1 MTMVVATPLEDSA
14 HGGHAATE
22 AIKSTPT
29 GVKQPS
35 THVPIK
41 EYNSLPLPDK
51 KVPGTQLTKIL
62 PEDEKTGDDWIA
74 RHEKMIRL
82 TGRHPFNSEPP
93 PADLMAGYITS
104 PELHYVRNHAKV
116 PQMTWEDHS
125 VTVNGLV
132 DTPKSFSMENL
143 TSMPAV
149 DVTCTLTCA
158 GNRRKEQNMVKKT
171 IGFNWGPAGTACS
184 TWTGV
189 RLCDVLKACGIDRYG
204 RARYV
209 CLRGPKGELPKG
221 DDGSYGTS
229 ISIERAM
236 DPANDVILAYKQN
249 GKLLTPD
256 HGFPIRVIIPGY
268 IGGRMIKWL
277 EEITVTY
284 EESQNYYH
292 FFDNRVLPSVVDE
305 DRANSEG
312 WWYKPDFIINDL
324 NINSAIISP
333 GHDQAL
339 ALAHGAEVPFR
350 GYAYSNG
357 NKIIRCEISIDDGA
371 TWKLADITHRAAPN
385 AAGRHWAWVWW
396 EMKIPMA
403 ELLQCR
409 EVMCRAWDSCMNTQ
423 PNTFTWNVMGMMN
436 NCVYRVKIHPTP
448 TPDGRFALAFEHPTI
463 AGPTVGGWMNR
474 AADKEAAAA
483 AQTVVDIAPVT
494 PANGSAARVIS
505 MAEVEKHD
513 TAESAWF
520 VYENK
525 VYDATP
531 FLKEHPGGADSILL
545 VAGTDATDEFNA
557 IHSTRAKKMLIEYY
571 IGDLE
576 GAHGASVPV
585 LNGNGVAVANGA
597 AAVPEELVALNPKK
611 RINFALAEKEEL
623 SHNACRFRFA
633 LQSPQHRF
641 GLPVGKHVFLY
652 AKIDGEL
659 VMRAYTPAS
668 SDDELG
674 YFDLVIKIYRA
685 NEHPRFPLGGKMSQ
699 YLDSLAIGDTIEVK
713 GPVGHMHYLGNGK
726 YTLDGTAHSTAQI
739 NMIAGGTGITPM
751 YQVIKAVLKQSD
763 DKTQMALLYANQS
776 PDDILLRKELD
787 ALAAADS
794 RFKVWYTVDRVEEEE
809 DWKYSIGFVNRQ
821 MVEENLFPAAPDAIT
836 VICGPPPMV
845 KFACL
850 PALTAIG
857 FTEEQCIQF

>member
-1 MTMVVATPLEDSA
+1 LYIFSQEPSMVATVPLEDDSA
-14 HGGHAATE
+14 HGGRAATD
-22 AIKSTPT
+22 AITKSIPN
-29 GVKQPS
+29 GKRS
-35 THVPIK
+35 ADYYVPIK
-41 EYNSLPLPDK
+41 EFNGLALPDE
-51 KVPGTQLTKIL
+51 KVHGSELTEIL
-62 PEDEKTGDDWIA
+62 PEDLKTGDDWIA
-74 RHEKMIRL
+74 RHPKMIRL

-93 PADLMAGYITS
+93 PADLMASYIT
-104 PELHYVRNHAKV
+104 PPALHYVRNHAKT
-116 PQMTWEDHS
+116 PKLTWEDHR

-132 DTPKSFSMENL
+132 DTPKSFSMDQL
-143 TSMPAV
+143 TSLPAV

-171 IGFNWGPAGTACS
+171 IGFNWGPAGTSCS

-189 RLCDVLKACGIDRYG
+189 RLSDVLNACGIDRYG

-249 GKLLTPD
+249 GNLLTPD

-305 DRANSEG
+305 DRANAEG

-339 ALAHGAEVPFR
+339 ALAYGAEVPFR

-357 NKIIRCEISIDDGA
+357 NKIIRCEISTDDGA

-385 AAGRHWAWVWW
+385 AAGKHWAWVWW
-396 EMKIPMA
+396 QLNIPMA

-409 EVMCRAWDSCMNTQ
+409 EVICRAWDSCMNTQ

-436 NCVYRVKIHPTP
+436 NCVYKVKIHPTP

-474 AADKEAAAA
+474 AADKEAAASV
-483 AQTVVDIAPVT
+483 QTVVETSAT
-494 PANGSAARVIS
+494 TTNGYSRVIS

-513 TAESAWF
+513 TEESAWF
-520 VYENK
+520 VYEGK

-531 FLKEHPGGADSILL
+531 FLKDHPGGADSILL

-557 IHSTRAKKMLIEYY
+557 IHSGRAKKMLTEYY

-576 GAHGASVPV
+576 GVHNAAAAAAAPANG
-585 LNGNGVAVANGA
+585 NGNGVIANGTAVA
-597 AAVPEELVALNPKK
+597 EELIALNPKK

-623 SHNACRFRFA
+623 SHNVCRFRFA
-633 LQSPQHRF
+633 LQSPQHKF

-652 AKIDGEL
+652 AKY
-659 VMRAYTPAS
+659 V
-668 SDDELG
+668 
-674 YFDLVIKIYRA
+674 
-685 NEHPRFPLGGKMSQ
+685 
-699 YLDSLAIGDTIEVK
+699 
-713 GPVGHMHYLGNGK
+713 
-726 YTLDGTAHSTAQI
+726 ST
-739 NMIAGGTGITPM
+739 
-751 YQVIKAVLKQSD
+751 D
-763 DKTQMALLYANQS
+763 
-776 PDDILLRKELD
+776 
-787 ALAAADS
+787 
-794 RFKVWYTVDRVEEEE
+794 F
-809 DWKYSIGFVNRQ
+809 
-821 MVEENLFPAAPDAIT
+821 
-836 VICGPPPMV
+836 
-845 KFACL
+845 
-850 PALTAIG
+850 
-857 FTEEQCIQF
+857 